1 MIPGHRPSPFRS
13 LRVAL
18 AVVGVLAAAVHVNTL
33 LNDFAYDD
41 RPIIVDNEDLHT
53 LGTLPG
59 TLVEPYW
66 PNEYGRE
73 LGLWRPVTTG
83 LFGLQWV
90 VWGERPMPF
99 HLLNVLLH
107 VAVTMLGVVVLAE
120 LVPLG
125 TAFVAGMIFAVHP
138 VHVEAV
144 ANVVGLAEL
153 FSTLVF
159 LLACF
164 VFLRARDT
172 LGVRGTLV
180 ILFLFALAFL
190 TKESAVTLPGALF
203 LLDVA
208 RRDHRAPRALS
219 YLRTRAALYGGMVL
233 VAGLVL
239 YARFL
244 VLGSVA
250 SPFGP
255 LGAALLE
262 HRVPRIW
269 TVASTWPHYFRLLFF
284 PADLSVD
291 YSPAVIPLSYGWDA
305 TNLLGAGLV
314 FSTLAV
320 ALVLARQPTLSPD
333 RSTARTLTFGIL
345 WFVITISPVS
355 NVVFLSGVLLAERT
369 FYLPSLG
376 FAVAVA
382 WIAGALYRDRPRI
395 AVAGVVVAVILMSG
409 RTFTR
414 NAAWRD
420 NLTVFNTLLT
430 EHPESGR
437 AQWLLGDAQLMVGDT
452 VAGMRAYSAAISI
465 LNGAYPLMVEVG
477 RRLVNSGDIRTA
489 TVLLEQAWRDRP
501 TRGKAP
507 KLLAQIYLDQ
517 GRFEEAERAAR
528 VAVEFSAGE
537 DGVSNHLL
545 AEALAALERWPEYVE
560 ARIKTIEAGE
570 GDHWMQWYWLAV
582 GYAAAGDTAQALIAL
597 DTART
602 REVPDVGVRQIDS
615 LGVVYLGR

>member
-1 MIPGHRPSPFRS
+1 MIPDRWPSPFRS
-13 LRVAL
+13 LRVSL
-18 AVVGVLAAAVHVNTL
+18 AVVGVLAAAVNVNTL

-41 RPIIVDNEDLHT
+41 RPIIVDNEGLQDLR
-53 LGTLPG
+53 TLPG

-73 LGLWRPVTTG
+73 LGLWRPVTTA
-83 LFGLQWV
+83 LFGLQWA

-99 HLLNVLLH
+99 HLLNVLLN
-107 VAVTMLGVVVLAE
+107 VAVAMLGVVVLAE

-125 TAFVAGMIFAVHP
+125 TAFVAGVIFAVHP

-144 ANVVGLAEL
+144 ANVVGQAEL

-164 VFLRARDT
+164 VFLRARET
-172 LGVRGTLV
+172 LGVKDTLV
-180 ILFLFALAFL
+180 ILGLFALAFL
-190 TKESAVTLPGALF
+190 TKESAVTLPGVLF
-203 LLDVA
+203 LLDVV
-208 RRDHRAPRALS
+208 RRDRPAQRALS
-219 YLRTRAALYGGMVL
+219 YFRSRAALYGGMVL

-239 YARFL
+239 YGRLL

-250 SPFGP
+250 NPFGP

-305 TNLLGAGLV
+305 TNLLGVALV

-320 ALVLARQPTLSPD
+320 ALALARQPTLTPD

-382 WIAGALYRDRPRI
+382 WTARALYRDRPRL
-395 AVAGVVVAVILMSG
+395 AVAGVVVAVILMGG

-420 NLTVFNTLLT
+420 NITVFDTLLA

-437 AQWLLGDAQLMVGDT
+437 ARWLLGDAQFMVGDT
-452 VAGMRAYSAAISI
+452 VEALKAYSAAISM
-465 LNGAYPLMVEVG
+465 LNGAYPLLVEVG
-477 RRLVNSGDIRTA
+477 RRLVNAGDTRTA
-489 TVLLEQAWRDRP
+489 TVLLEQAWGDRP
-501 TRGKAP
+501 TRGVAP
-507 KLLAQIYLDQ
+507 RLLAQIYLDQ

-528 VAVEFSAGE
+528 VAVAFSDGE

-545 AEALAALERWPEYVE
+545 AEALAGLERWPEYVE
-560 ARIKTIEAGE
+560 ARLKTIRSGE
-570 GDHWMQWYWLAV
+570 GDRWMQWVWLAV

-597 DTART
+597 DSART
-602 REVPDVGVRQIDS
+602 REVPEVGVRQIDS
-615 LGVVYLGR
+615 LGASYLGR

>member
-1 MIPGHRPSPFRS
+1 M
-13 LRVAL
+13 A
-18 AVVGVLAAAVHVNTL
+18 
-33 LNDFAYDD
+33 
-41 RPIIVDNEDLHT
+41 
-53 LGTLPG
+53 
-59 TLVEPYW
+59 
-66 PNEYGRE
+66 
-73 LGLWRPVTTG
+73 
-83 LFGLQWV
+83 
-90 VWGERPMPF
+90 
-99 HLLNVLLH
+99 
-107 VAVTMLGVVVLAE
+107 
-120 LVPLG
+120 
-125 TAFVAGMIFAVHP
+125 
-138 VHVEAV
+138 
-144 ANVVGLAEL
+144 
-153 FSTLVF
+153 
-159 LLACF
+159 
-164 VFLRARDT
+164 
-172 LGVRGTLV
+172 LV
-180 ILFLFALAFL
+180 IA
-190 TKESAVTLPGALF
+190 
-203 LLDVA
+203 
-208 RRDHRAPRALS
+208 
-219 YLRTRAALYGGMVL
+219 
-233 VAGLVL
+233 LVL
-239 YARFL
+239 YGRLL

-284 PADLSVD
+284 PSELSVD
-291 YSPAVIPLSYGWDA
+291 YSPGVIPLTYGWDA
-305 TNLLGAGLV
+305 SNLLGAGLV
-314 FSTLAV
+314 FATLAL
-320 ALVLARQPTLSPD
+320 ALALARQPTLSPD

-355 NVVFLSGVLLAERT
+355 NVLFLSGVLLAERT

-382 WIAGALYRDRPRI
+382 WTARALYRDRPRI
-395 AVAGVVVAVILMSG
+395 AIAGVVVAVMLMGG

-420 NLTVFNTLLT
+420 NITVFNTLLI

-437 AQWLLGDAQLMVGDT
+437 AQWLLGDANFLVGDT
-452 VAGMRAYSAAISI
+452 VAAMRAYSAAISI

-477 RRLVNSGDIRTA
+477 RRLVISGDIRTA

-501 TRGKAP
+501 TRGVAP

-528 VAVEFSAGE
+528 VAVDFSEGE

-570 GDHWMQWYWLAV
+570 GEHWMQWVWLAL

-602 REVPDVGVRQIDS
+602 REVPDEGVRQIDS
-615 LGVVYLGR
+615 LGASYRRR

>member
-1 MIPGHRPSPFRS
+1 MIPDHWPSPFRS

-18 AVVGVLAAAVHVNTL
+18 AVVGVLAVAVHVNTL

-41 RPIIVDNEDLHT
+41 RPVIVDNEDLHT

-66 PNEYGRE
+66 PNKYGRE

-99 HLLNVLLH
+99 HLLNVLVH

-125 TAFVAGMIFAVHP
+125 TAFVAGAIFAVHP

-153 FSTLVF
+153 FSTLAF

-172 LGVRGTLV
+172 LGVRDTLV
-180 ILFLFALAFL
+180 ILALFALAFL
-190 TKESAVTLPGALF
+190 TKESAVTLPGVLF
-203 LLDVA
+203 LLDMV
-208 RRDHRAPRALS
+208 RRDRSAPGVLS
-219 YLRTRAALYGGMVL
+219 YFRTRAVLYGGMIL
-233 VAGLVL
+233 VVGLVL
-239 YARFL
+239 YGRLL

-305 TNLLGAGLV
+305 SNLLGAGLV
-314 FSTLAV
+314 FSTLAI
-320 ALVLARQPTLSPD
+320 ALALARQPTLSPD

-355 NVVFLSGVLLAERT
+355 NVIFLSGVLLAERT

-376 FAVAVA
+376 FAVAAA
-382 WIAGALYRDRPRI
+382 WTAGALYRDRPRV
-395 AVAGVVVAVILMSG
+395 AVAGVVLALVLMSG

-414 NAAWRD
+414 NTAWRD
-420 NLTVFNTLLT
+420 NITVFNTLLI

-437 AQWLLGDAQLMVGDT
+437 AQWLLGDAHYIVGDT
-452 VAGMRAYSAAISI
+452 VTGLKAYSAAISL
-465 LNGAYPLMVEVG
+465 LNGAYPLLVEVG
-477 RRLVNSGDIRTA
+477 GRLVNSGDVRTA

-501 TRGKAP
+501 GRGVAP
-507 KLLAQIYLDQ
+507 RLLAQIYIDQ

-528 VAVEFSAGE
+528 AAVEFSLGE

-545 AEALAALERWPEYVE
+545 SQALAALERWPESVE

-570 GDHWMQWYWLAV
+570 GDQWMQWYWLAL
-582 GYAAAGDTAQALIAL
+582 GYAAAGDTAQALMAL

-602 REVPDVGVRQIDS
+602 RNVPEVGVRQIDS
-615 LGVVYLGR
+615 LGATYLGR